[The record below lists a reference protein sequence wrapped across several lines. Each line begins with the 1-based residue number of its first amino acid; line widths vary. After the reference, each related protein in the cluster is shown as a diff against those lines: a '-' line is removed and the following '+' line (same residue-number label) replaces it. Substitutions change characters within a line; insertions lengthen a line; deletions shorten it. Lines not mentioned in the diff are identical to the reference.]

1 MNSAPQTQNY
11 CDQPVT
17 GALFVLSAS
26 FVFAIL
32 GALIKIVSAS
42 LSNEMIV
49 FFRNLCA
56 LIFILPWLWYSRPPG
71 GVRTSCFQLHLLRSI
86 VGLGAM
92 YCFFYTI
99 AHLQLSEA
107 FLLIATAPLF
117 IPVIAFVWMREPVAN
132 HVRGAVIL
140 GFTGIVLIL
149 KPGFGIF
156 QPIALVGL
164 GAGVLAALAMVCI
177 RRMSALEPAIRI
189 VFYFTALSTIISAGP
204 LLWYWQSP
212 QPELWWLLILI
223 GLLAVVLAYFAC
235 KAFYFCFRIRE
246 NIFPDEITHFGISEL
261 FARSLLPP
269 VDSADSF
276 ALGLITHVPTLYY
289 VLMGKLLQLL
299 LILLDLAMEGLSFLN
314 KTRQKCLRGRVFFVL
329 IVEICGKIS
338 PCSTMSRYRSF
349 V

>member
-1 MNSAPQTQNY
+1 MNSSPQTQNY

-17 GALFVLSAS
+17 GALFVLGAS

-32 GALIKIVSAS
+32 GALVKIVSAS
-42 LSNEMIV
+42 LTNEMVV
-49 FFRNLCA
+49 FFRNVCA
-56 LIFILPWLWYSRPPG
+56 LIFILPWIWYSRPPG

-117 IPVIAFVWMREPVAN
+117 IPVIAFVWMKEPVAN
-132 HVRGAVIL
+132 HVRGAVII
-140 GFTGIVLIL
+140 GFIGIVLIL

-189 VFYFTALSTIISAGP
+189 VFYFTVLSTMISAGP
-204 LLWYWQSP
+204 LLWSWQSP
-212 QPELWWLLILI
+212 QPEIWWLLILI
-223 GLLAVVLAYFAC
+223 GPLAAVGQFLLTKGY
-235 KAFYFCFRIRE
+235 
-246 NIFPDEITHFGISEL
+246 
-261 FARSLLPP
+261 
-269 VDSADSF
+269 SF
-276 ALGLITHVPTLYY
+276 APAQPRLVPL
-289 VLMGKLLQLL
+289 LMRTSSSQPSSDG
-299 LILLDLAMEGLSFLN
+299 SFGE
-314 KTRQKCLRGRVFFVL
+314 KPW
-329 IVEICGKIS
+329 IC
-338 PCSTMSRYRSF
+338 
-349 V
+349 